1 MKIIIYIF
9 ATFLLPTFLP
19 GQQYI
24 TIKGQV
30 TDAVTH
36 EPLNE
41 CHVYVSC
48 KHLGTVTDADGG
60 YTLEIPTCC
69 MTQCL
74 IISHMGYQKYI
85 VPVHDVSKETLN
97 VQLEYGGIVLAELI
111 ITPDHYRVIYPS
123 KFEPFRSGDMELL
136 IADEVYIQAMSQKK
150 IAKLYT
156 MF

>member
-1 MKIIIYIF
+1 MKIIVYIL

-19 GQQYI
+19 GQNYI

-36 EPLNE
+36 EPLYE

-48 KHLGTVTDADGG
+48 KHLGTITNANGG
-60 YTLEIPTCC
+60 FKLEIPTCC

-74 IISHMGYQKYI
+74 IISHIGYQKYI
-85 VPVHDVSKETLN
+85 FPVHDISKKNLDI
-97 VQLEYGGIVLAELI
+97 QLEYGVIALAELI
-111 ITPDHYRVIYPS
+111 VTPDHYRVIYPS
-123 KFEPFRSGDMELL
+123 EFEPYRSGDTELF
-136 IADEVYIQAMSQKK
+136 IADEVYIQALNRQKLA
-150 IAKLYT
+150 ILSA